1 MNPYQQPREENMTSE
16 AMTQEFILLYRGVSH
31 RDLSPE
37 QMQQIVKQYTEW
49 VAQHRQRGQFLGG
62 KPLED
67 GGRVVT
73 GKDGQMVSDGPFMES
88 KEIVVGFMM
97 LRAANLDD
105 AVVIAQGCPIL
116 SLGGIVEVRPVIT
129 GSRLGQHEN

>member
-1 MNPYQQPREENMTSE
+1 MEENMTSE
-16 AMTQEFILLYRGVSH
+16 ATAKDFILLYRGGVSH
-31 RDLSPE
+31 KNLSPE

-49 VAQHRQRGQFLGG
+49 VERQRNRGQFLGG

-67 GGRVVT
+67 EGRVVT
-73 GKDGQMVSDGPFMES
+73 GKDGQIVSDGPFMES

-97 LRAANLDD
+97 IRAANLDD

-129 GSRLGQHEN
+129 GSRLGQHEK